1 MPANFRDLTEN
12 DAAITDALKKI
23 TLTATGTYSVDDS
36 TLTQSKYDF
45 TSRVFPGDLANEDQG
60 HYMVININVP
70 VQASGGSRT
79 SLTGVPGTGSV
90 LSSEFS
96 KVDTL
101 RFGNVPNAGGQSR
114 EFFSVPRFTRR
125 IAESIA
131 LHMPSQII
139 YTSQND
145 YEDVS
150 LTSLGGKLL
159 TGSLNAIGRGFSNI
173 PGVGGTLGQ
182 AATSIVSAAGQAIP
196 TAARIAGY
204 PINPRVEVLFSTTYQ
219 RQFMFEVLMA
229 PRNERESQAI
239 EEIVKTIRFHAAPEI
254 DSATYGLTWIP
265 PAEFDI
271 TFFNR
276 GKENTHLP
284 RINTC
289 VLERCDVDYAPLNGV
304 YSTFRNGYP
313 VGVRLSM
320 GFREVEVVHKLR
332 VLQGF

>member
-1 MPANFRDLTEN
+1 MSNFIEAVEN
-12 DAAITDALKKI
+12 AGSALFQ
-23 TLTATGTYSVDDS
+23 TATDTYSVDDN
-36 TLTQSKYDF
+36 TLTQSRYDF
-45 TSRVFPGDLANEDQG
+45 TSRVFPADLANEDQG

-70 VQASGGSRT
+70 VNAT
-79 SLTGVPGTGSV
+79 SGVPRTTLDVQGGGSV
-90 LSSEFS
+90 LPGDYS
-96 KVDTL
+96 KVDVL
-101 RFGNVPNAGGQSR
+101 RFGGVPNAGGASR
-114 EFFSVPRFTRR
+114 EIFSVPRFTRR

-131 LHMPSQII
+131 LHMPSQIV

-150 LTSLGGKLL
+150 LTSLGGKVL
-159 TGSLNAIGRGFSNI
+159 TGSLNAIGRGF
-173 PGVGGTLGQ
+173 Q
-182 AATSIVSAAGQAIP
+182 AAGSALGGAAAQIASAAGQAIP

-239 EEIVKTIRFHAAPEI
+239 EEIVKTIRYHSAPEI
-254 DSATYGLTWIP
+254 DSATAGLTWIP

-276 GKENTHLP
+276 GRENTHLP

-320 GFREVEVVHKLR
+320 GFREIEVVHKLR
-332 VLQGF
+332 VAQGF